1 MINSKSRIYI
11 AGHKGLVGS
20 SILRL
25 LKKKKFQKILT
36 ADRKKLDL
44 RVNKKVE
51 TFFKKQRPEFLII
64 CAAKVGGIMANY
76 TYPTEFITDNL
87 AIQNNLLTLAKKY
100 NVKRTIFLG
109 SSCIYPKKSK
119 TPIKEEY
126 LLSGKLEQTNEA
138 YAISKIAGIKLSQSL
153 FKQYKQDIVCLMP
166 TNVYGINDNFD
177 LKNSHVIPGMIAKFL
192 IAHKKK
198 KNVKLWGTGKPIREF
213 IFDDDLAKA
222 ILIILSQKKEKLIK
236 ICDGQFPIFNVGSGY
251 SLSIKQLANKIKMI
265 INFKGKIYFDP
276 SKPDGTYKKNLNSSK
291 IRKFS
296 WKPLVNI
303 DEGLK
308 KVISHYK
315 K

>member
-1 MINSKSRIYI
+1 MINSKSRIYV
-11 AGHKGLVGS
+11 AGHNGLVGS
-20 SILRL
+20 SVLRL
-25 LKKKKFQKILT
+25 LKKKKFQNILSI
-36 ADRKKLDL
+36 DRKKLDL
-44 RVNKKVE
+44 RDAKKVE
-51 TFFKKQRPEFLII
+51 IFFKKQKPDFLII
-64 CAAKVGGIMANY
+64 CAARVGGILANF

-87 AIQNNLLTLAKKY
+87 AIQNNLLILAKKY

-166 TNVYGINDNFD
+166 TNVYGINDKFD

-192 IAHKKK
+192 IAHKKN